1 MINIMKASAG
11 SGKTYNLAKTYL
23 EILVKSSDP
32 YAYRHILAVTF
43 TNKATDEMKDR
54 ILRELYVL
62 AKNPEASPY
71 YEGFLNSVFGASS
84 ELLQR
89 KCGSILNNILHDY
102 SSFSVSTIDK
112 FFQRALKAFSREIGQ
127 FASYQVE
134 LDKKSLVEE
143 SVDRILDSLQEGD
156 DHLLKWLT
164 DSALE
169 ILETEGKNNLEGG
182 LYAMAE
188 SLKSEE
194 YASQAEQFKVNPEK
208 DYSFEK
214 LMKLKSGCKA
224 VMTGFEDAVRNSAA
238 EVMAVFEKAGVS
250 LYDTSSHFLSK
261 IEAYASVK
269 RGGEIAKP
277 TDAFVR
283 KASDEDAWFSKQ
295 NAKTYLPL
303 LSGVLNGPL
312 DAFVALFGTPFKTW
326 RTARI
331 IDRQI
336 YSLGIAGDL
345 SREFNDLMKEKN
357 VLSIDDSNHI
367 LRNIIDGND
376 APFIYEKI
384 GVRYLNYLLDEFQD
398 TSLIQWENFNP
409 LLRESDSQNCD
420 NLIVGDVKQ
429 SIYRWRGSDWNLLN
443 VRLKQEFIDATET
456 TLDSNFRS
464 LKNIVNF
471 NNEFFQ
477 VAAKAIDS
485 FLGDGTADVVSR
497 IYSDVCQNVKTNDG
511 AEGQVSLEFCE
522 KEEEDGRILS
532 AIQSVVDSGG
542 KYGDI
547 AILVRKND
555 VGSSV
560 ASLLLEN
567 GIPVIS
573 DDSLNIKSSLIVR
586 RLVAMLSVVD
596 NPKDSLS
603 AYMAGMSD
611 VKVPSGARSLTDLCE
626 SVLRDL
632 QIDDPEHFSG
642 EISYIQSFMDNL
654 QTWSGTYGNSL
665 SDFLDYWSR
674 DDVSPK
680 LSSAEDE
687 NSVRVMTIHKSKG
700 LAFPY
705 VIIPYAE
712 YTVFN
717 KSGNTHW
724 CHPAVEGT
732 ELENVA
738 DGIYSVK
745 YTEDTADSFFSEDYL
760 KDKEMQ
766 AIDGLNTFYVA
777 ATRARKGLTVISKW
791 PSDKTM
797 NFVKSDAKIG
807 EAKYTFSNIS
817 EVLYYFA
824 VKGSIQFSRPHPE
837 KESEKESVEE
847 ENVPQG
853 TFRFGSQYDFA
864 KFHEQTPGTS
874 VSEVIKSGYESYPL
888 NPVVS
893 VSDGEGGSE
902 EKILERLAFSN
913 DASDFFSED
922 GKTGTEASAR
932 LKGIV
937 MHDILS
943 EVRVPGDLDEAVG
956 NAFIDGLIDEGQARE
971 VKELLKKRIGEVASR
986 GWFPEDSSRILN
998 ETTLIDTDGKE
1009 YRPDRVVISDG
1020 KVTVIDYKFGDRDER
1035 YSRQIRR
1042 YADIYR
1048 RMGYGNVVSAL
1059 WYVRSGEIV
1068 FNTDLF

>member
-1 MINIMKASAG
+1 MKASAG

-23 EILVKSSDP
+23 EILVKSQDP

-71 YEGFLNSVFGASS
+71 YIGLLNSVSGASLES
-84 ELLQR
+84 MKR
-89 KCGSILNNILHDY
+89 KCGAILNNILHDY

-112 FFQRALKAFSREIGQ
+112 FFQRTLKAFSREIGQ

-134 LDKKSLVEE
+134 LDKMSLVQE

-164 DSALE
+164 DSALDV
-169 ILETEGKNNLEGG
+169 LETEGKNNLESG

-194 YASQAEQFKVNPEK
+194 YASQAERFKVNPEK

-214 LMKLKSGCKA
+214 LMKLKSGCKK
-224 VMTGFEDAVRNSAA
+224 VMNGFEDAVQKSAS
-238 EVMAVFEKAGVS
+238 EVKAVFEKAGVS
-250 LYDTSSHFLSK
+250 LSDTSSHFLSK
-261 IEAYASVK
+261 IEDYVSVK
-269 RGGEIAKP
+269 SGGEIAKP
-277 TDAFVR
+277 TDAFLR
-283 KASDEDAWFSKQ
+283 SASNEDAWFSKQ

-303 LSGVLNGPL
+303 LSGVLNEPL

-336 YSLGIAGDL
+336 YNLGIAGDL
-345 SREFNDLMKEKN
+345 SREFNALMKEKN

-420 NLIVGDVKQ
+420 DLIVGDVKQ

-443 VRLKQEFIDATET
+443 VRLKQEFNDARET

-464 LKNIVNF
+464 LRNIVSF
-471 NNEFFQ
+471 NNEFFK

-485 FLGDGTADVVSR
+485 FLGDGTSDVVSQ
-497 IYSDVCQNVKTNDG
+497 IYSDVCQQVKTDDEAG
-511 AEGQVSLEFCE
+511 GLVSLEFCE
-522 KEEEDGRILS
+522 PDEEAVRILS

-547 AILVRKND
+547 AILVRIND
-555 VGSSV
+555 IGSSV

-586 RLVAMLSVVD
+586 RLVALLSLFN
-596 NPKDSLS
+596 NPKGSLS
-603 AYMAGMSD
+603 AYMAGMPV

-665 SDFLDYWSR
+665 ADFLDYWSR
-674 DDVSPK
+674 DDVTPK

-712 YTVFN
+712 KTVFN
-717 KSGNTHW
+717 KSGNIHW
-724 CHPAVEGT
+724 CHPAVKGT
-732 ELENVA
+732 ELENIA

-745 YTEDTADSFFSEDYL
+745 YTKGTADSFFSDDYL
-760 KDKEMQ
+760 KDTEMQ

-777 ATRARKGLTVISKW
+777 ATRARKGMTVISKW
-791 PSDKTM
+791 PSGKTK
-797 NFVKSDAKIG
+797 NFVKSGAKIG
-807 EAKYTFSNIS
+807 EDRYSFSDIS

-824 VKGSIQFSRPHPE
+824 IKGSIAFSSPHSE
-837 KESEKESVEE
+837 EESEEE
-847 ENVPQG
+847 KNALQG
-853 TFRFGSQYDFA
+853 TFRLGGQYDFA
-864 KFHEQTPGTS
+864 RCHEHDEQAS

-902 EKILERLAFSN
+902 EKIVERLAFSN

-943 EVRVPGDLDEAVG
+943 EVRVPGDLDEAVD
-956 NAFIDGLIDEGQARE
+956 NAFLDGLIDEGETRE
-971 VKELLKKRIGEVASR
+971 IKDLLRERIGEVASR
-986 GWFPEDSSRILN
+986 GWFPNDSSKILN
-998 ETTLIDTDGKE
+998 ETALIDTDGKE

-1020 KVTVIDYKFGDRDER
+1020 KVTVIDYKFGDKDER

-1048 RMGYGNVVSAL
+1048 RMGYENVVSAL